1 MQRIGT
7 PIAEQEAFLDDC
19 FQLQTLALRAMPM
32 PAADPAAD
40 LAASQLPPTTGKLLA
55 GEVRAGPLALR
66 TLDFADYQPPPD
78 QAPACRLGDWLS
90 IRLADDTTG
99 LGQVCHIS
107 QESQRTLLLNPD
119 QELAVA
125 MHPAILDRQLRSGDA
140 VIRSGQSLF
149 ENAAGR
155 AISQTGR
162 N

>member
-1 MQRIGT
+1 
-7 PIAEQEAFLDDC
+7 L
-19 FQLQTLALRAMPM
+19 
-32 PAADPAAD
+32 PAP
-40 LAASQLPPTTGKLLA
+40 TGKLQA
-55 GEVRAGPLALR
+55 GEVRAGDLILR
-66 TLDFADYQPPPD
+66 TSILPTTSRHRAS
-78 QAPACRLGDWLS
+78 PACRLGDWLS